1 MRTVIDAWA
10 DRTAALS
17 ALPGV
22 EQVFCFEN
30 RGVEIGVTLAHPH
43 GQIYGYPF
51 VTPKTSTAIKSVR
64 AHRAAT
70 GGNLFGELLAGELA
84 DGSRIV
90 SQNEHWVAF
99 VPFAARWPVEVHLY
113 PRRQVRD
120 LVALQDVERAA
131 LAELYL
137 DVIRRMEGVFDDTL
151 PAISGVHQAPVHAD
165 ADDFWLHLEVFS
177 IRRAVGKLK
186 FLAGSE
192 SAMGAFVNDITPEI
206 AAAAAARGR
215 HGAPGPGDPMKA
227 LVVGGAG
234 YIGSVVTRL
243 LVSEG
248 HDVVVLDDCSTGH
261 ADSVPAGVELVEA
274 DITTAADV
282 LRGNDFDAVLHFA
295 AKSLVGESVVK
306 PSLYWRTNVYGTR
319 VLLDAITETG
329 VPRLVFS
336 STAAT
341 YGEPEAIPITED
353 APTRPTNTYGAT
365 KLAVDMMIT
374 GECAATDLAAVSLR
388 YFNVAGAA
396 YGAGERHGVE
406 THLIPIALD
415 AVAGRRDALT
425 IYGDDWPTPDGTPI
439 RDYVHVA
446 DLARAHVLAL
456 TAAEPGEHL
465 ICNLGN
471 GSGFSVREVLATI
484 EEVTGLP
491 VPVQIGPRRAGDPT
505 RLVASADRAAARLGW
520 TPERT
525 LAEMV
530 ADAWAFSGGACP
542 VAHRSADRRRTGA
555 HERRVTSSGR
565 AMRGTRRASSPR
577 PAGST

>member
-1 MRTVIDAWA
+1 
-10 DRTAALS
+10 
-17 ALPGV
+17 
-22 EQVFCFEN
+22 
-30 RGVEIGVTLAHPH
+30 
-43 GQIYGYPF
+43 
-51 VTPKTSTAIKSVR
+51 
-64 AHRAAT
+64 
-70 GGNLFGELLAGELA
+70 
-84 DGSRIV
+84 
-90 SQNEHWVAF
+90 
-99 VPFAARWPVEVHLY
+99 
-113 PRRQVRD
+113 
-120 LVALQDVERAA
+120 
-131 LAELYL
+131 
-137 DVIRRMEGVFDDTL
+137 
-151 PAISGVHQAPVHAD
+151 
-165 ADDFWLHLEVFS
+165 
-177 IRRAVGKLK
+177 
-186 FLAGSE
+186 
-192 SAMGAFVNDITPEI
+192 
-206 AAAAAARGR
+206 
-215 HGAPGPGDPMKA
+215 MKA

-282 LRGNDFDAVLHFA
+282 LRGQGFDAVLHFA

-319 VLLDAITETG
+319 VLLDAITENA
-329 VPRLVFS
+329 VPRMVFS

-471 GSGFSVREVLATI
+471 GNGFSVREVLATI
-484 EEVTGLP
+484 EQVTGLP

-505 RLVASADRAAARLGW
+505 RLVASADRAVARLGW

-525 LAEMV
+525 LADMV
-530 ADAWAFSGGACP
+530 ADAWAFSGGSVSGGTCRVAACP
-542 VAHRSADRRRTGA
+542 ATPGHAIRRQLADERCGPFPAELCARPRGSLFRTRPGQSDRRAHRLHRRAGA
-555 HERRVTSSGR
+555 AVRH
-565 AMRGTRRASSPR
+565 RRASEPGR
-577 PAGST
+577 RCE